1 VNDKIKQRVKIYAFL
16 FVFFCV
22 ITIYAN
28 TYGTS
33 IDFLEHSDKP
43 NHFFGGVIVGIPLF
57 VWTLPEINNR
67 WKKVII
73 TVLYLPVI
81 SVIGFGWE
89 VLEIAVFESGWSP
102 GTLFEETAENKVA
115 DLFLGLLGFISTSY
129 LVLGIKIKELYRAGK
144 YELS

>member
-1 VNDKIKQRVKIYAFL
+1 MNDEIKQRVKIYAFL

-67 WKKVII
+67 WKKIII

-81 SVIGFGWE
+81 AVIGFGWE
-89 VLEIAVFESGWSP
+89 LFEIAAFESGLSP
-102 GTLFEETAENKVA
+102 GTLFEETSENKVA
-115 DLFLGLLGFISTSY
+115 DLFLGLLGFVSTSR
-129 LVLGIKIKELYRAGK
+129 LLLKTKIENLYRAGK